1 MIDPRAVLIKAG
13 QVELRHPVVLDR
25 CLEQPLVGLVVIQR
39 DGPLG
44 FLKVEDAKFILRLAY
59 AQSGPATDELE
70 AFCGGEQA
78 FVLYLFCG
86 QQILQ
91 DVEFRIFLFGQ
102 GGLSPE
108 GE

>member
-1 MIDPRAVLIKAG
+1 M
-13 QVELRHPVVLDR
+13 RHPVVFDR

-44 FLKVEDAKFILRLAY
+44 FLKVEDAEFILRLAY
-59 AQSGPATDELE
+59 AQSGPAGDELV
-70 AFCGGEQA
+70 AFCEGEQA
-78 FVLYLFCG
+78 FVLHLFRG

-91 DVEFRIFLFGQ
+91 DVEFRIFLFGL
-102 GGLSPE
+102 GGLPPE